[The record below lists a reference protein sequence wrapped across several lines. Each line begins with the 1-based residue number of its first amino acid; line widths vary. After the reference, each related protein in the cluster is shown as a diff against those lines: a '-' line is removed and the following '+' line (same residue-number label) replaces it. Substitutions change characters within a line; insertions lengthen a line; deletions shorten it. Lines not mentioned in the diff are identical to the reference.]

1 MRKKLFILTTLGF
14 LFSIAPILAVLI
26 ANWST
31 YVKTGADVVKLGFG
45 GIIVAVML
53 LMKTFGA
60 LRVKSGTTVVLLVLV
75 LSILLSKV
83 LEDLTILCLAYLIGD
98 LINTLFFKKQI
109 EAIKE
114 AVSRGKQADEIED
127 RTRRVMDEYL
137 GNGRT

>member
-53 LMKTFGA
+53 VMKVFGA
-60 LRVKSGTTVVLLVLV
+60 LRIRSGTTVVLLVMV
-75 LSILLSKV
+75 LSILLARV

-98 LINTLFFKKQI
+98 LINSLFIKKKI

-114 AVSRGKQADEIED
+114 AVSQGKQADEVEI
-127 RTRRVMDEYL
+127 RTRKLLEEYM